1 MPRITRSA
9 LVMFSAEQMFR
20 LVNDVDAYPEFL
32 PGCVGSRV
40 HESGEDY
47 MSGLGRCGQGRY
59 RQDLY
64 HAQPARCQPPPS
76 RWSWWRAFQQ
86 AGGMVDLHPWTW
98 MPAKVEFDLDFRVHL
113 QSSLSWPLA
122 RIFRELVSSMVLAFS
137 NRAKVVYGV

>member
-47 MSGLGRCGQGRY
+47 MMASVDVVRAQHGSVDRYLTLVLGIDGAARERLAE
-59 RQDLY
+59 LY
-64 HAQPARCQPPPS
+64 
-76 RWSWWRAFQQ
+76 
-86 AGGMVDLHPWTW
+86 LET
-98 MPAKVEFDLDFRVHL
+98 
-113 QSSLSWPLA
+113 
-122 RIFRELVSSMVLAFS
+122 
-137 NRAKVVYGV
+137 

>member
-47 MSGLGRCGQGRY
+47 MMASVDVAKAGIAKTFTTRNLLDANRH
-59 RQDLY
+59 QDG
-64 HAQPARCQPPPS
+64 
-76 RWSWWRAFQQ
+76 
-86 AGGMVDLHPWTW
+86 AGGGPFSKLAGWWTFTPLDVD
-98 MPAKVEFDLDFRVHL
+98 ACKVEFDLDFEFTSKL
-113 QSSLSWPLA
+113 IELA
-122 RIFRELVSSMVLAFS
+122 FGQIFRELVSSMVLAFS

>member
-47 MSGLGRCGQGRY
+47 MMASVDVAKAGIASESLPLDKIAQRIMVEIGR
-59 RQDLY
+59 
-64 HAQPARCQPPPS
+64 
-76 RWSWWRAFQQ
+76 
-86 AGGMVDLHPWTW
+86 
-98 MPAKVEFDLDFRVHL
+98 
-113 QSSLSWPLA
+113 
-122 RIFRELVSSMVLAFS
+122 
-137 NRAKVVYGV
+137 

>member
-47 MSGLGRCGQGRY
+47 MMASVDVAKAGIAKTFTTRNQLDANRTIKMELVEGPLGELFKRSTYC
-59 RQDLY
+59 
-64 HAQPARCQPPPS
+64 
-76 RWSWWRAFQQ
+76 
-86 AGGMVDLHPWTW
+86 DLHETNS
-98 MPAKVEFDLDFRVHL
+98 FGT
-113 QSSLSWPLA
+113 SLSAFTEHRSSRLET
-122 RIFRELVSSMVLAFS
+122 REHVD
-137 NRAKVVYGV
+137 